1 MATPD
6 ELDAVRG
13 RLLGLIDEDR
23 IRAVRIPRAD
33 ADVIARFTRI
43 TDLTSTVSD
52 AMDALGV
59 GSAIPAHVLMPLA
72 PGQRVCGPAVTIRYA
87 GRGGTPGAHYALN
100 SRPLLADRDL
110 YGVGQAGDVA
120 VFDCGGAA
128 STSVMGNL
136 SALWAVRLGIA
147 GCIVDGGVRDIASI
161 RTTGPHVW
169 SRGRTP
175 ITGRHRVEAVEINGT
190 VAICGAQ
197 VRPGDLIAADDS
209 GVCVIPFD
217 SVDVVIAHCEAAER
231 AEDAV
236 TNLIKSG
243 AAPAEVTKALSPE
256 RW

>member
-1 MATPD
+1 MASPA
-6 ELDAVRG
+6 ELDSVRG
-13 RLLGLIDEDR
+13 RLLGLIDESR
-23 IRAVRIPRAD
+23 IQAVRISRPQPE
-33 ADVIARFTRI
+33 VVARFLRI

-59 GSAIPAHVLMPLA
+59 GAAIPAHVLMPLA
-72 PGQRVCGPAVTIRYA
+72 AGQRVCGPAVTIRYA
-87 GRGGTPGAHYALN
+87 GRGGSPGAHYARD

-110 YGVGQAGDVA
+110 YGVGEAGDVA

-128 STSVMGNL
+128 GTSVMGNL

-161 RTTGPHVW
+161 RATGPHVW

-175 ITGRHRVEAVEINGT
+175 ITGRHRLEAVEINGT

-197 VRPGDLIAADDS
+197 VHPGDLIAADDT
-209 GVCVIPFD
+209 GVCVVPFE
-217 SVDVVIAHCEAAER
+217 SVDAVIAQCEAAER

-243 AAPAEVTKALSPE
+243 ASASDVTGALSPE

>member
-1 MATPD
+1 MASRA
-6 ELDAVRG
+6 ELDSVRG
-13 RLLGLIDEDR
+13 RLLGLIDESR
-23 IRAVRIPRAD
+23 IRAVRISRPQPE
-33 ADVIARFTRI
+33 VVARFLRI

-52 AMDALGV
+52 AMDRVGV
-59 GSAIPAHVLMPLA
+59 GAAIPAHVLMPLA

-87 GRGGTPGAHYALN
+87 GRGGSPGAHYARD

-110 YGVGQAGDVA
+110 YGVGEAGDVA

-128 STSVMGNL
+128 GTSVMGNL
-136 SALWAVRLGIA
+136 SALWAMRLGIA

-161 RTTGPHVW
+161 RATGPHVW

-175 ITGRHRVEAVEINGT
+175 ITGRHRLEAVEINGT

-197 VRPGDLIAADDS
+197 VHPGDLIAADDT
-209 GVCVIPFD
+209 GVCVVPFE
-217 SVDVVIAHCEAAER
+217 SVDAVIAQCEAAER

-243 AAPAEVTKALSPE
+243 ASASDVTEALSPE

>member
-1 MATPD
+1 MASEA
-6 ELDAVRG
+6 ELSAVRG
-13 RLLGLIDEDR
+13 RLLGLIDESR
-23 IRAVRIPRAD
+23 IRAVQIARPH
-33 ADVIARFTRI
+33 ADVIARFERI

-52 AMDALGV
+52 AMDSLGV

-72 PGQRVCGPAVTIRYA
+72 PGQRICGPAVTIRYA
-87 GRGGTPGAHYALN
+87 GRGGTPGAHYARD

-110 YGVGQAGDVA
+110 YGVGEAGDVA

-128 STSVMGNL
+128 GTSVMGNL

-161 RTTGPHVW
+161 RATGPHVW

-175 ITGRHRVEAVEINGT
+175 ITGRHRLEAVEINGT
-190 VAICGAQ
+190 VSICGVQ

-209 GVCVIPFD
+209 GVCVVPLEN
-217 SVDVVIAHCEAAER
+217 VETVIAQCEAAER
-231 AEDAV
+231 AEEAV
-236 TNLIKSG
+236 TSLIKSG
-243 AAPAEVTKALSPE
+243 ATASDVTQALSPE

>member
-1 MATPD
+1 MAAPD
-6 ELDAVRG
+6 ELDSVRD
-13 RLLGLIDEDR
+13 RLLGLIDESR
-23 IRAVRIPRAD
+23 IRAVRIRRPD
-33 ADVIARFTRI
+33 PDVIARFARI

-52 AMDALGV
+52 AMDVLGV
-59 GSAIPAHVLMPLA
+59 GSAIPAHILMPLA
-72 PGQRVCGPAVTIRYA
+72 PGQRVCGPAVTIRYV
-87 GRGGTPGAHYALN
+87 GRGGTPGAHYARD

-128 STSVMGNL
+128 GTSVMGNL

-147 GCIVDGGVRDIASI
+147 GCVVDGGVRDIASI

-209 GVCVIPFD
+209 GVCVIPFE
-217 SVDVVIAHCEAAER
+217 SASAVIERCEAAEH

-236 TNLIKSG
+236 TNLIKGG
-243 AAPAEVTKALSPE
+243 ATPAEVIKALSPE

>member
-1 MATPD
+1 MATPE
-6 ELDAVRG
+6 ELDAVRD
-13 RLLGLIDEDR
+13 RLLGLIDESR
-23 IRAVRIPRAD
+23 IRAVRIARPAPE
-33 ADVIARFTRI
+33 VIARFSRI

-52 AMDALGV
+52 ALDALGV
-59 GSAIPAHVLMPLA
+59 GSAIPGHVLVPLA
-72 PGQRVCGPAVTIRYA
+72 PGQRICGPAVTIRYA
-87 GRGGTPGAHYALN
+87 GRGGTPGAHYARD

-120 VFDCGGAA
+120 VFDAGGAA
-128 STSVMGNL
+128 GTSVMGNL

-209 GVCVIPFD
+209 GVCIVPFE
-217 SVDVVIAHCEAAER
+217 SVDAVIAHCEAAEG
-231 AEDAV
+231 AEEAV

-243 AAPAEVTKALSPE
+243 AAPADVTRALSPE